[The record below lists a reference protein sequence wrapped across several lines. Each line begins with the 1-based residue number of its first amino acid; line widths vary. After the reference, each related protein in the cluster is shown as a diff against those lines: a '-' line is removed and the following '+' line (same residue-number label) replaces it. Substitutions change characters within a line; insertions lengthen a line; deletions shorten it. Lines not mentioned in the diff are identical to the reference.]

1 MVDIDLNNKVERLAG
16 ENRKDTNAKVINK
29 YYAGATKAYVAKD
42 GYVGGNG
49 QLVDAL
55 TAAPLAASSKAPI
68 VLTTE
73 ELSKSQE
80 EVVELRLKNA
90 TKLVQIGE
98 GIAKNAIEK
107 IAEKINLFTKN

>member
-1 MVDIDLNNKVERLAG
+1 
-16 ENRKDTNAKVINK
+16 
-29 YYAGATKAYVAKD
+29 
-42 GYVGGNG
+42 
-49 QLVDAL
+49 
-55 TAAPLAASSKAPI
+55 KAPI

>member
-1 MVDIDLNNKVERLAG
+1 MSLI
-16 ENRKDTNAKVINK
+16 
-29 YYAGATKAYVAKD
+29 
-42 GYVGGNG
+42 
-49 QLVDAL
+49 DAL
-55 TAAPLAASSKAPI
+55 TAAPLVASSKAPI